1 MLTQLPNERVLEVYQ
16 QMRGVEM
23 LVIVGMIVLLVAA
36 IIATVGVLSNARA
49 GHPLTDFS
57 VFGYHLTGS
66 TGTLFL
72 FGIAVGAV
80 ASLGLCLLLAGA
92 WRAASRASDGRR
104 SAAEPPSPPDEGT
117 TRRRRPPSLGRWISG
132 EYTLTGRAEV
142 PAPSRQVIARE
153 PGEATASVPD

>member
-1 MLTQLPNERVLEVYQ
+1 
-16 QMRGVEM
+16 M
-23 LVIVGMIVLLVAA
+23 LVIVGLIVLLVAA
-36 IIATVGVLSNARA
+36 TVAIVGVLGNARA

-92 WRAASRASDGRR
+92 RRTASRIADG
-104 SAAEPPSPPDEGT
+104 
-117 TRRRRPPSLGRWISG
+117 RRRPPSLGRWISG
-132 EYTLTGRAEV
+132 EYTLTGRAVV
-142 PAPSRQVIARE
+142 PPQSRLVIDRE
-153 PGEATASVPD
+153 AGEPTASVPD

>member
-1 MLTQLPNERVLEVYQ
+1 
-16 QMRGVEM
+16 M
-23 LVIVGMIVLLVAA
+23 LVIVGLIVLLVAA
-36 IIATVGVLSNARA
+36 IVAIVGVLSNARA

-92 WRAASRASDGRR
+92 WRSASRTADGRR
-104 SAAEPPSPPDEGT
+104 SAARLQRETAFINKNGDSATAPPAPPDDGI

-142 PAPSRQVIARE
+142 PPQSRQVVARE
-153 PGEATASVPD
+153 VGEPTTSVAD